1 MVSLQNMTRKNGTAY
16 VQVLYR
22 LNGKQ
27 TSTSFDDAASAEKF
41 RDLVDA
47 VGHVQGLASVAADP
61 ALSTMTVEQWVAHY
75 IEHRTALAKSTLADY
90 HSYAKRDINP
100 TLGPIPLKALS
111 RDDCRH
117 TCASWL
123 IAAGFRWPPSISIS
137 VMRRSIRPW
146 ASTST
151 STAQACRPSRTRWTS
166 CWATDYKFWLRS
178 TIGFGAR
185 RIGHDPGHF

>member
-41 RDLVDA
+41 RDLVGR
-47 VGHVQGLASVAADP
+47 VKGLASVAADP

-123 IAAGFRWPPSISIS
+123 IAAGVSMATVYQHLGHASIQTT
-137 VMRRSIRPW
+137 VGLHVYLDRTGM
-146 ASTST
+146 
-151 STAQACRPSRTRWTS
+151 QAVAGTMDQLVGDGLQVL
-166 CWATDYKFWLRS
+166 AAIDYRF
-178 TIGFGAR
+178 GFGAR

>member
-41 RDLVDA
+41 RDLVGR
-47 VGHVQGLASVAADP
+47 VKGLASVAADP

-123 IAAGFRWPPSISIS
+123 IAAGVSMATVYQHLGHASIQTTVGLHVYLDRTGMQAVADTMGQLVGDGLQVLAAIDYRFWRPPYWS
-137 VMRRSIRPW
+137 
-146 ASTST
+146 
-151 STAQACRPSRTRWTS
+151 
-166 CWATDYKFWLRS
+166 
-178 TIGFGAR
+178 
-185 RIGHDPGHF
+185 

>member
-1 MVSLQNMTRKNGTAY
+1 MPAWSRCNMTRKNGTAY
-16 VQVLYR
+16 LQVLYR

-27 TSTSFDDAASAEKF
+27 TSMSFDDAASAEKF

-47 VGHVQGLASVAADP
+47 VGRVKGLASVAADP

-90 HSYAKRDINP
+90 HSDAKRDINP

-123 IAAGFRWPPSISIS
+123 IAAGG
-137 VMRRSIRPW
+137 
-146 ASTST
+146 
-151 STAQACRPSRTRWTS
+151 STATVYQHLGHASIQTTVGLHVYLDRTGMQAVADTMDQLVGDGLQVLAAIDYRFWRPPYWS
-166 CWATDYKFWLRS
+166 
-178 TIGFGAR
+178 
-185 RIGHDPGHF
+185 